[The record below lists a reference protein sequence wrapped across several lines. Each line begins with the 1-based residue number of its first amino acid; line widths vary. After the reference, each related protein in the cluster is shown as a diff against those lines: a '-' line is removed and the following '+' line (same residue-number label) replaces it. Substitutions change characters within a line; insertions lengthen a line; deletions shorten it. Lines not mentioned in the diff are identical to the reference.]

1 MGKWNLPELDRWAP
15 LKSHSWPYRVFKKYD
30 SERKRPNSGS
40 L

>member
-30 SERKRPNSGS
+30 SELHHIVAS
-40 L
+40 